1 MRHCDNSASNILSHL
16 LIPMKLNYKKLGEG
30 PALIIVHGLYG
41 SLDNWL
47 SIAKELSQHFEV
59 FLIDQRNHG
68 NSPHSDSHSYTDLKN
83 DLLEFMDDQNIEK
96 AVLLGHSMGGKTV
109 MFFAIDHPERVSN
122 LVVVDIAPKNYSKIS
137 DYTPQTINHE
147 HIVSVI
153 LNLDLSLFKSRTEIN
168 HELANHIKS
177 EKVRQFLL
185 KNLKRKDDKSFGWK
199 LNIET
204 ISQYLP
210 QIMDGIDE
218 SSFMKGKGITGFPV
232 LFIRG
237 EESNYICDDDH
248 KKIRT
253 IFPYA
258 EITSIP
264 KAGHWVHAEQPDLLI
279 KTVNYFILE

>member
-1 MRHCDNSASNILSHL
+1 
-16 LIPMKLNYKKLGEG
+16 MKLNYKKLGEG

-47 SIAKELSQHFEV
+47 SIAKELSKNFEV

-68 NSPHSDSHSYTDLKN
+68 HSPHADSHTYSDLKN
-83 DLLEFMDDQNIEK
+83 DLLEFMDDQQIDK
-96 AVLLGHSMGGKTV
+96 AILLGHSMGGKTV
-109 MFFAIDHPERVSN
+109 MFFAVDHPERVNS
-122 LVVVDIAPKNYSKIS
+122 LLVVDIAPKNYSKIS

-153 LNLDLSLFKSRTEIN
+153 LNIDLSSFKSRTEIN
-168 HELANHIKS
+168 LELSKHITN

-185 KNLKRKDDKSFGWK
+185 KNLKRNDDKSFGWK

-204 ISQYLP
+204 ISAYLP
-210 QIMDGIDE
+210 QIMDGINE
-218 SSFMKGKGITGFPV
+218 NSFRKGNGITGFPV

-237 EESNYICDDDH
+237 EDSNYICDNDH
-248 KKIRT
+248 KQIRT

-264 KAGHWVHAEQPDLLI
+264 KAGHWVHAEQADLLV